1 MENLGQALD
10 WVRRN
15 RNMTIETLCEGVMS
29 PSSYSRFVSGK
40 TFVSS
45 KSFMT
50 LIFRLNMT
58 FAMFLQDYH
67 NFFQNRH
74 DYALLIHAQAYE
86 DTEILSALLETYDHR
101 KGAQNTDWNSF
112 DERLLKVTAALLDQ
126 LQESPDAPSSLET
139 AKLDLATLNHFTDND
154 FTAFHLILPYLTLT
168 EADEIL
174 QVPLEKV
181 TNLQEPALPED
192 LYHVC
197 GELFTR
203 HLIADD
209 IEQAEFYYQKLTEIY
224 IDPTDF
230 NWKISRK
237 IHQSIWQY
245 FTSDQDLACQNLQ
258 RLIELYGELELSHL
272 QEKTRQTCVA
282 LGVPIGEGIK

>member
-74 DYALLIHAQAYE
+74 DYALLIHAQAYK

-126 LQESPDAPSSLET
+126 LQESPDAQAVWRQPS
-139 AKLDLATLNHFTDND
+139 
-154 FTAFHLILPYLTLT
+154 
-168 EADEIL
+168 
-174 QVPLEKV
+174 
-181 TNLQEPALPED
+181 
-192 LYHVC
+192 
-197 GELFTR
+197 
-203 HLIADD
+203 
-209 IEQAEFYYQKLTEIY
+209 
-224 IDPTDF
+224 
-230 NWKISRK
+230 
-237 IHQSIWQY
+237 
-245 FTSDQDLACQNLQ
+245 
-258 RLIELYGELELSHL
+258 
-272 QEKTRQTCVA
+272 
-282 LGVPIGEGIK
+282 

>member
-29 PSSYSRFVSGK
+29 PSSYSRLVNGK

-86 DTEILSALLETYDHR
+86 DTEMLSALLETYYHQ
-101 KGAQNTDWNSF
+101 KQEQNKDWNNF

-126 LQESPDAPSSLET
+126 LQESPDAATSLE
-139 AKLDLATLNHFTDND
+139 AVKLELATLSHFTDND
-154 FTAFHLILPYLTLT
+154 FTAFHLLLPYLALT

-174 QVPLEKV
+174 QVPLGKV
-181 TNLQEPALPED
+181 TNLQEPALPEG

-197 GELFTR
+197 GDLFTR
-203 HLIADD
+203 HLIADN

-245 FTSDQDLACQNLQ
+245 FTSDQDLACQKLQ

-282 LGVPIGEGIK
+282 LGVPIGEVIR

>member
-29 PSSYSRFVSGK
+29 PSSYSRFVNGK
-40 TFVSS
+40 NFVSS

-74 DYALLIHAQAYE
+74 DYAMLIHAQAYM
-86 DTEILSALLETYDHR
+86 DTEMLSALLETYAHQ
-101 KGAQNTDWNSF
+101 KQEQNKEWNNF
-112 DERLLKVTAALLDQ
+112 DERLLKVTTALLDQ
-126 LQESPDAPSSLET
+126 LQESPDASTSLEA
-139 AKLDLATLNHFTDND
+139 AKLDLATLSNFTDND
-154 FTAFHLILPYLTLT
+154 FTAFHLLLPYLSLT

-174 QVPLEKV
+174 KVPLGKV
-181 TNLQEPALPED
+181 TNLQEPALPES

-197 GELFTR
+197 GDLFTR

-245 FTSDQDLACQNLQ
+245 FTSDKDLACQNLQ